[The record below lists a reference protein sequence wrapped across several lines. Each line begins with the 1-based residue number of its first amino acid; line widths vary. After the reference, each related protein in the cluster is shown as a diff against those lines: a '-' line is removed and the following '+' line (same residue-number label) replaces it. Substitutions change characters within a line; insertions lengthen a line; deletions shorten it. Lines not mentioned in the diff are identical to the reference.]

1 MDLFAGLRQFHIML
15 QWANDGIQLAIP
27 PRPPGHS
34 SKQAALQNFPNC
46 ARILELTSNKPE
58 NLVTYISTKLVHQI
72 PVLALNPVHFN

>member
-1 MDLFAGLRQFHIML
+1 ML
-15 QWANDGIQLAIP
+15 LVANDGIQLAASL
-27 PRPPGHS
+27 GHS
-34 SKQAALQNFPNC
+34 SKQAALYNFPNC